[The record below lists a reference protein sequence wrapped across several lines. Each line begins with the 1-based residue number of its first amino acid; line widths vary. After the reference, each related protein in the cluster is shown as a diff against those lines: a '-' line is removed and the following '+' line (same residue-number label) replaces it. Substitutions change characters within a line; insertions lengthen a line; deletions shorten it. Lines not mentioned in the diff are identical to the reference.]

1 MTALE
6 NPLGLDGFEFVE
18 FTSPDPEAM
27 GGLFSKLGFTHVG
40 NHRAKAIRHYQ
51 QGDINF
57 LLNLEP
63 TGHADEF
70 RRAHGP
76 SASAMAF
83 RVRDAE
89 KAHRLAVERG
99 AIATEGELDKQGRV
113 NVPGSSKTTWI
124 SRRPYSARR

>member
-1 MTALE
+1 MTARE

-18 FTSPDPEAM
+18 FTSPDPEAL
-27 GGLFSKLGFTHVG
+27 GGLFRQLGFSHVG
-40 NHRAKAIRHYQ
+40 NHRSRAIRHYA

-63 TGHADEF
+63 EGHSKQF
-70 RRAHGP
+70 RDDHGP

-89 KAHRLAVERG
+89 AALKLAVERG
-99 AIATEGELDKQGRV
+99 ATGLDLGAT
-113 NVPGSSKTTWI
+113 
-124 SRRPYSARR
+124 SAYLARAECTS

>member
-1 MTALE
+1 MTAQE

-27 GGLFSKLGFTHVG
+27 DDLFSKLGFTHVG
-40 NHRAKAIRHYQ
+40 THRAKAIRHYQ
-51 QGDINF
+51 QGGVNF
-57 LLNLEP
+57 LLNMEL

-89 KAHRLAVERG
+89 KAQRLAVERG
-99 AIATEGELDKQGRV
+99 ATANQGELALPALEGIG
-113 NVPGSSKTTWI
+113 GSYLYLVDSHGHEI
-124 SRRPYSARR
+124 LY